1 MAGINAFGDYI
12 RYFNSGLF
20 IARGNKIYRV
30 QKVNIPPFL
39 EFVGVKEQIKNNSST
54 DVKMEGNMK
63 KEDLIALGLTE
74 EQAEKVLNANS
85 EQLKE

>member
-1 MAGINAFGDYI
+1 MKNQE
-12 RYFNSGLF
+12 RFNDCSFYL
-20 IARGNKIYRV
+20 Y
-30 QKVNIPPFL
+30 PPFL

-74 EQAEKVLNANS
+74 EQAEKVLKIPVYRLFTPGCERS
-85 EQLKE
+85 